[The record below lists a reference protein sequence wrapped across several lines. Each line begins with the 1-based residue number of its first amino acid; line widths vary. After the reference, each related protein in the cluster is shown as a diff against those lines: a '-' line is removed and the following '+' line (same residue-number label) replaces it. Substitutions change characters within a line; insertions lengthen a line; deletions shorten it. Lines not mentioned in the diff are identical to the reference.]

1 MNDMWYKL
9 RFVFFFIHILAYIL
23 SLDKQNCTLNDGIGW
38 NTTPTHGANMYID
51 KSSSASLQRS
61 LSRVPDISR
70 GRPAFI
76 GFDGALKPLPWQLIP
91 KTYTVKSSIL
101 PAKDMKIS
109 GAFGNQCKHLPDDN
123 RITTL
128 SLFSSLCLSI
138 PCFHTRA
145 GTINIKNVWGMSIVC
160 WVKPA
165 VHSDAWLIVFLL
177 LIQMCWIADSL
188 IAENAIRLTCSDLI
202 QSSSQILCHI
212 INQYTNHFRKLIIFK
227 WLISKTILCATLL
240 KKCWWVFSSSKW
252 NNWNKNDKT
261 YICCIFWQNVKM
273 KTCHL

>member
-1 MNDMWYKL
+1 MCLNI
-9 RFVFFFIHILAYIL
+9 FISFQCFIHILAYIL
-23 SLDKQNCTLNDGIGW
+23 SLDKQNCTL
-38 NTTPTHGANMYID
+38 THRANMYID
-51 KSSSASLQRS
+51 KSSSESLQRS
-61 LSRVPDISR
+61 LSCVPDISR

-76 GFDGALKPLPWQLIP
+76 GFSRALKPLPWQLIP

-138 PCFHTRA
+138 PCSHTRA
-145 GTINIKNVWGMSIVC
+145 VTINIKNVGGMSIVC

-165 VHSDAWLIVFLL
+165 VHSDAWLIFFYYL

-202 QSSSQILCHI
+202 QSSSQILRHI
-212 INQYTNHFRKLIIFK
+212 INQYINNFRKLIIFK
-227 WLISKTILCATLL
+227 LLISKTICATSL
-240 KKCWWVFSSSKW
+240 KNFGVWFHHANEITEIKMTKHKFAAHFDKMWRWKPVIFKY
-252 NNWNKNDKT
+252 NK
-261 YICCIFWQNVKM
+261 
-273 KTCHL
+273 